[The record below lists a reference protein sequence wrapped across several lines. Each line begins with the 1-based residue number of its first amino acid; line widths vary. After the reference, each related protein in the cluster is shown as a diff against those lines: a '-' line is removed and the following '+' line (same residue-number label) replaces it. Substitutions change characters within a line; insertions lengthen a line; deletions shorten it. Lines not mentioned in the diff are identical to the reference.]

1 MIRLE
6 ISTSEVQL
14 RLFGFLGKVR
24 GKVQGQ
30 PGTRQAGEKEKENK
44 LMDTVKEGMKKVSVT
59 EEDAGKRVSCRQIIC
74 CGDL

>member
-1 MIRLE
+1 M
-6 ISTSEVQL
+6 
-14 RLFGFLGKVR
+14 
-24 GKVQGQ
+24 QGQ

-59 EEDAGKRVSCRQIIC
+59 EEDAGKRVSCRQMIC